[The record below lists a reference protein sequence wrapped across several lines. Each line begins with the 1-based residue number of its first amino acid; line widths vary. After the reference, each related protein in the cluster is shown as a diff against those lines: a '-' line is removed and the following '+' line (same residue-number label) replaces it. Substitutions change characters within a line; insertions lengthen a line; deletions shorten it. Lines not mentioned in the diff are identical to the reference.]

1 MTLLGSLSKTIGG
14 RLVDIRALNDNKF
27 FLGAML
33 ILLNIGSRH
42 LVDEY
47 STNPDE
53 YDRNLVLRRLAVFAV
68 CFVGTRDLVT
78 SLLLTAGFVILAQGV
93 SRRNREGMRNERQKT
108 VEESKPEADN
118 PAYDKTVPPLP
129 TA

>member
-1 MTLLGSLSKTIGG
+1 MTLLTIN
-14 RLVDIRALNDNKF
+14 ALNDNKF

-33 ILLNIGSRH
+33 ILLNIGSRY

-47 STNPDE
+47 STNPDD

-93 SRRNREGMRNERQKT
+93 SHRSREGMRNERQKT

-118 PAYDKTVPPLP
+118 PAYDPSVPPLP

>member
-1 MTLLGSLSKTIGG
+1 MEALS
-14 RLVDIRALNDNKF
+14 DNKF
-27 FLGAML
+27 FLGVML
-33 ILLNIGSRH
+33 IILNIGSRH

-47 STNPDE
+47 STIPEE
-53 YDRNLVLRRLAVFAV
+53 YNRNIVLRRLAIFAV

-93 SRRNREGMRNERQKT
+93 SAQSREGMENKKKI
-108 VEESKPEADN
+108 EESEKKVDQ
-118 PAYDKTVPPLP
+118 PAYDPSIPPIF